1 MTNSIKLIKGIHLY
15 GYTFKTLSQKYFQ
28 RNLPQVMHVL
38 VQNSLTSLLATPRR
52 DRLQLLFNLDLPM
65 ATSIFVSHLS
75 FNCGHVVVIFLQLR
89 FVLITEG
96 SVSIQPESVN

>member
-1 MTNSIKLIKGIHLY
+1 M
-15 GYTFKTLSQKYFQ
+15 
-28 RNLPQVMHVL
+28 NLLQVMHVL

-65 ATSIFVSHLS
+65 ATSTFVSHLS

-96 SVSIQPESVN
+96 SVSIQPEHRKCELSGS